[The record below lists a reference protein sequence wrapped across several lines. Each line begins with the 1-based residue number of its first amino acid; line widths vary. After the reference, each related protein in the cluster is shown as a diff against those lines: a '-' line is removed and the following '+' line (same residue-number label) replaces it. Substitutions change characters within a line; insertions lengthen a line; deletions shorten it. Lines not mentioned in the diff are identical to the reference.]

1 MFTYKEMNISTNIYI
16 LLIGSSGEKLSWT
29 QRITAAIG
37 VVKGIQFLHTGIVP
51 GLYSNNLKITDI
63 LLDNNHNVKISSY
76 NLPLSAENKRMVNG
90 TNLCL
95 YYYYYIF
102 THF

>member
-1 MFTYKEMNISTNIYI
+1 
-16 LLIGSSGEKLSWT
+16 LLSIGYSREKISWT
-29 QRITAAIG
+29 RRIAATIG
-37 VVKGIQFLHTGIVP
+37 VVKGVQFLHTGIVP

-90 TNLCL
+90 
-95 YYYYYIF
+95 
-102 THF
+102 